1 MKKYHIKIKDK
12 VVHRTDD
19 KKKALQVITKI
30 FRDGHGEVSL
40 QGAIIN
46 MAQDFIGKNNL
57 KKFNLKRKRAVFEN
71 IHLKTSKTLNS
82 STIFSKKKG

>member
-40 QGAIIN
+40 HGGK
-46 MAQDFIGKNNL
+46 IGKW
-57 KKFNLKRKRAVFEN
+57 R
-71 IHLKTSKTLNS
+71 
-82 STIFSKKKG
+82 